1 VVNKQAIDVEVN
13 QMEFVFHEDEAAYQ
27 QELRRFAE
35 KVLAPHYQADDR
47 AARLR
52 PELVSDMARM
62 GLTGLRV
69 PEQYGGQEAGAV
81 VAGMAAEEV
90 GRADFNATYLIINT
104 ALIGDIL
111 VRRAGAQ
118 QQKAWLPPIAGGDVI
133 PALCVT
139 EPGHGTDAARL
150 EVKAEPDGDGWRLYG
165 EKTSITLGM
174 NAHTAVVLARTGGPG
189 ARGVS
194 AFYMDLD
201 DRYVSRAP
209 FDDLG
214 ARSIGR
220 ASLHFDGLPVAADR
234 MIGDPGEGFVSVM
247 QGFDYSR
254 AIIGLACLGAAQA
267 SLDEA
272 LRWARDREAF
282 GQPIGRFQ
290 GVAFP
295 LAEYATYLRGA
306 RHVCYEALWR
316 KDSGLEH
323 SAEAAMAKFWAPKL
337 ATEIIHQCLLTFGH
351 LAYSTESP
359 LGQRLRDVIGLEIG
373 DGTAQVSK
381 LVIARHLLGREYAP

>member
-1 VVNKQAIDVEVN
+1 MDFA
-13 QMEFVFHEDEAAYQ
+13 FGEDEEAYR

-35 KVLAPHYQADDR
+35 KALAPHYQADDK

-52 PELVSDMARM
+52 PGLVTEMAGM
-62 GLTGLRV
+62 GLTGLRI
-69 PEQYGGQEAGAV
+69 PERHGGQEAGAV

-104 ALIGDIL
+104 ALISDIL
-111 VRRAGAQ
+111 MRNAGPEQ
-118 QQKAWLPPIAGGDVI
+118 QAAWLPPIAAGAAV

-150 EVKAEPDGDGWRLYG
+150 QVQARADGDGWRLEG
-165 EKTSITLGM
+165 EKTSISLGM
-174 NAHTAVVLARTGGPG
+174 AADKALVLARTGGPG
-189 ARGVS
+189 ARGIS
-194 AFYMDLD
+194 AFYVDLD
-201 DRYVSRAP
+201 DRYVSRTA

-214 ARSIGR
+214 SRAIGR
-220 ASLHFDGLPVAADR
+220 ASLHFDGLPVSGDR
-234 MIGDPGEGFVSVM
+234 MVGEPGEGFVSVM

-267 SLDEA
+267 SLEET
-272 LRWARDREAF
+272 LQWARDRETF

-295 LAEYATYLRGA
+295 LAEHATYLRGA

-316 KDSGLEH
+316 KDTGLGH

-337 ATEIIHQCLLTFGH
+337 AAEAIHQCLLTFGH
-351 LAYSTESP
+351 LAYSAESP